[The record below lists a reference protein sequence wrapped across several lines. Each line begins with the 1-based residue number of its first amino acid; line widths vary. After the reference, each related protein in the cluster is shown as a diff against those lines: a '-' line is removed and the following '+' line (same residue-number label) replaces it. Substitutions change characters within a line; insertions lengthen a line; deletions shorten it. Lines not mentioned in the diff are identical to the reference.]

1 MTDKN
6 MKALSDDDFERTL
19 TESVSKIP
27 PADISFKF
35 ISIYAYEYNL
45 VYKTKF
51 CQMPNTAARF

>member
-27 PADISFKF
+27 PADI
-35 ISIYAYEYNL
+35 
-45 VYKTKF
+45 V
-51 CQMPNTAARF
+51 